1 MAPPDDFEP
10 TCRAA
15 TQTRQVQA
23 ALPRL
28 TRIRE
33 RPTRRSSFPVVQR
46 SRLARASRPEAAV
59 RLVRSTDRP
68 MAQDDPTGSRP
79 CYSQHLVEHAAV
91 AGAAPPSSPEER
103 YTQRRL
109 LGVGQRG
116 RVEEAYD
123 TVLQRSVALKILQRP
138 SPGALSEF
146 RKEQAITAELDHP
159 GIVTIHDAGLLSDG
173 RPYYTMGLIRGRS
186 LAAGLEGRH
195 ADDDVVLLGA
205 ITQLC
210 DAVGFA
216 HARGIVHR
224 DLKPAN
230 LMLGDFGEAIVVDWG
245 LATHRDVEA
254 TESAAVG
261 TPLYMSPEQARGAP
275 PHPTADVW
283 SLGLILYEVV
293 TGRVAFDTTGT
304 EELLAKL
311 EQLEASW
318 SPPVPPTV
326 QLELCAILEKA
337 TAVRPE
343 DRYPDAQ
350 ALGDDVRALLDGR
363 RVAAYRYSKGALL
376 RRTLYAWRVPLAVA
390 FATTAVLVAFAASA
404 YQRVVQE
411 RDRAEVAELEA
422 DRKRLEAD
430 TLAARLLADKA
441 TAASLEYAGF
451 EAEQLARQ
459 SQALADS
466 PEARGVLAK
475 SRFELK
481 PKLLETFSNPCDNP
495 SFSDEG
501 TLALCSNGGTLSVL
515 PLRGG
520 EPLWSRDLGSG
531 VFSMYAS
538 EELARVV
545 VLSADNRLRQFTLA
559 GEPLGTAE
567 NIPRARVVQ
576 PLSIPLEVGWRSYSA
591 QILDP
596 DVVIIEPT
604 RCPGA
609 PLASART
616 MGVLVA
622 FCDDATIA
630 IGDELFSP
638 PGGTGLLDVDN
649 VLEVRPGHIIGVNDR
664 SLFHFDI
671 ETRNLER
678 VDRGTSAK
686 RGYLSRLRDDCV
698 AVTSDL
704 PGLELWDTE
713 VLAPLLR
720 LPDAWGIEVAPL
732 EDGTFL
738 STGEDKIFH
747 WELDERATGRF
758 AHTTGLSSV
767 ALSPDGQRI
776 ATTAGSGALTIWS
789 TTTGR
794 RVSEHQWSTS
804 VLKSASFTPDGRHI
818 IALSSGATGV
828 RVFDPNTLELA
839 NILPGLGTGQ
849 LAGRRVLSLRGGA
862 VVALSYGRGM
872 LRWDHPLQETAPTI
886 YGSSPMI
893 DGSTSEDGQHAAIL
907 SSTGEVWTMDSDSP
921 APRLLTQAI
930 DATSIDIDN
939 SGENIGLAY
948 AKETVLLDASG
959 TKLRAIPNDIGVP
972 LDLSIGS
979 ADGLI
984 AIATHVGTVGV
995 WDLETGALLGKLSGH
1010 KRRTVSVE
1018 FGTGV
1023 LMTASWDKSAQL
1035 WAVGPLLSRPDSA
1048 P

>member
-1 MAPPDDFEP
+1 
-10 TCRAA
+10 
-15 TQTRQVQA
+15 
-23 ALPRL
+23 
-28 TRIRE
+28 
-33 RPTRRSSFPVVQR
+33 
-46 SRLARASRPEAAV
+46 
-59 RLVRSTDRP
+59 

-91 AGAAPPSSPEER
+91 AGVAPPSSPEQR

-138 SPGALSEF
+138 SPSALAEF

-159 GIVTIHDAGLLSDG
+159 GIVTIHDAGLFGDG

-186 LAAGLEGRH
+186 LAAALERRH
-195 ADDDVVLLGA
+195 PDDDVALFGS

-254 TESAAVG
+254 TGSAAVG
-261 TPLYMSPEQARGAP
+261 TPLYMSPEQARGAA

-283 SLGLILYEVV
+283 SLGLILYEAV
-293 TGRVAFDTTGT
+293 TGQVAFDATGT
-304 EELLAKL
+304 EELLATL
-311 EQLEASW
+311 EQLKPSW
-318 SPPVPPTV
+318 TLPIPATI
-326 QLELCAILEKA
+326 QLELSAILARA
-337 TAVRPE
+337 TAVRAE
-343 DRYPDAQ
+343 DRYPDAH
-350 ALGDDVRALLDGR
+350 ALGDDVRAFLDGR
-363 RVAAYRYSKGALL
+363 RVAAFRYSKGALL
-376 RRTLYAWRVPLAVA
+376 RRTLYAWRVPLVA
-390 FATTAVLVAFAASA
+390 ALAATGVMVALAGSA
-404 YQRVVQE
+404 YQRVVTE
-411 RDRAEVAELEA
+411 RDRAEVAEAEA
-422 DRKRLEAD
+422 ERKRLEAD
-430 TLAARLLADKA
+430 ALAAELLADKA
-441 TAASLEYAGF
+441 TAASLEYAGL

-459 SQALADS
+459 SQKLADS

-475 SRFELK
+475 SAFEAK
-481 PKLLETFSNPCDNP
+481 PKLLESFPSPCDEP

-501 TLALCSNGGTLSVL
+501 TLALCSRGGTLSVL

-520 EPLWSRDLGSG
+520 EPLWSKDLGSG

-545 VLSADNRLRQFTLA
+545 VLSADNRLRQFTLG
-559 GEPLGTAE
+559 GEALGIAE

-576 PLSIPLEVGWRSYSA
+576 PMSLPLEVEWRSYSA
-591 QILDP
+591 QVFDP
-596 DVVIIEPT
+596 DVVIVEPT
-604 RCPGA
+604 QCAGA

-616 MGVLVA
+616 DGVLVA
-622 FCDDATIA
+622 FCDDATIS
-630 IGDELFSP
+630 IGDELFAP

-649 VLEVRPGHIIGVNDR
+649 VVEVRAGHIIGMNDR
-664 SLFHFDI
+664 SLFHFDV
-671 ETRNLER
+671 ETRDLER

-713 VLAPLLR
+713 VMTPLLR
-720 LPDAWGIEVAPL
+720 LPDAWGIEAVPL

-738 STGEDKIFH
+738 STGEDTVFH
-747 WELDERATGRF
+747 WELDRRTAGRF
-758 AHTTGLSSV
+758 VHATGLSSA

-789 TTTGR
+789 KATGR
-794 RVSEHQWSTS
+794 KLSEQQWSTS
-804 VLKSASFTPDGRHI
+804 VLKSASFTPDGRHV

-828 RVFDPNTLELA
+828 RVFDALTFELA
-839 NILPGLGTGQ
+839 NILPGFGAGQ
-849 LAGRRVLSLRGGA
+849 VSGRRVLSLRDGT
-862 VVALSYGRGM
+862 VIALPYSRGM
-872 LRWDHPLQETAPTI
+872 LRWDDPLQQTAPTAH
-886 YGSSPMI
+886 GSSPMI
-893 DGSTSEDGQHAAIL
+893 DGSTSEDGQHAAVL
-907 SSTGEVWTMDSDSP
+907 SSTGEVWTMDSDSS
-921 APRLLTQAI
+921 APLLVTRAI
-930 DATSIDIDN
+930 DARSIDIDN
-939 SGENIGLAY
+939 SGQTIGLAY
-948 AKETVLLDASG
+948 STEIVLLDASG
-959 TKLRAIPNDIGVP
+959 TQVQTIANDMGVP
-972 LDLSIGS
+972 LDLAIGS
-979 ADGLI
+979 ADGLV
-984 AIATHVGTVGV
+984 AVATHVGTVGV
-995 WDLETGALLGKLSGH
+995 WDLKTGELRGRLSGH

-1023 LMTASWDKSAQL
+1023 LVTASWDKSAQL
-1035 WAVGPLLSRPDSA
+1035 WALGPLLDDLGSPPA
-1048 P
+1048 AL